1 MLFTWTRYGCPMAK
15 YIFKGDDDT
24 LINPFELQNFLK
36 IENKT
41 EPAIYGAVMKKQ
53 PVARNVSH

>member
-1 MLFTWTRYGCPMAK
+1 MAK

-24 LINPFELQNFLK
+24 FINPFELQNFLK